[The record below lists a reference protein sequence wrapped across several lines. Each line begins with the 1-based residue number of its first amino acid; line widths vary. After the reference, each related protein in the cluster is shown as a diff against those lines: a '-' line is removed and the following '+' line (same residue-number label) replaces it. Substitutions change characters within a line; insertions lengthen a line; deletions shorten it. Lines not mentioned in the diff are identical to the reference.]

1 MIMTGQVTSG
11 LNPFRLAGWGAAAA
25 LLLLP
30 LVAMQFTR
38 EVNWTLSDFVFAGL
52 LIGGIG
58 GGLELALR
66 ISRNTAYRIAAAL
79 SLGVSFLVV
88 WSNGAVGIIG
98 NENDPIN
105 LVFFGILAVGLAGA
119 LIARFRPEGMALTLA
134 AMAILMLAM
143 SVYALATNSN
153 REAAIIAVFAGLWL
167 ASAMLF
173 RKAALESRP

>member
-1 MIMTGQVTSG
+1 MTGQVADG

-52 LIGGIG
+52 LLGGIG

-66 ISRNTAYRIAAAL
+66 MSRNTAYRIAAAL
-79 SLGVSFLVV
+79 GLIVSFLVV

-105 LVFFGILAVGLAGA
+105 LAFFGILAAGLIGA
-119 LIARFRPEGMALTLA
+119 LVARFRPQGMAWTLA
-134 AMAILMLAM
+134 VMAVLMLAM
-143 SVYALATNSN
+143 GGYVMATDPN